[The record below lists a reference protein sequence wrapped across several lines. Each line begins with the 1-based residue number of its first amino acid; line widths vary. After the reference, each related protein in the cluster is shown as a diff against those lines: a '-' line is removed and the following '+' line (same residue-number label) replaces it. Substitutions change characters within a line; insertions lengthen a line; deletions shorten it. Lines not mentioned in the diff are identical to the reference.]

1 MHNGESSYRR
11 FVEGDQSA
19 FDELMDAYRD
29 RLIFFIKGYVGS
41 AEEAQD
47 IAMDTFVE
55 ILVHPGRFRFKSSFK
70 TYIYSVARH
79 KAVDFLRKKRT
90 VPDSGKEIWDESAID
105 SFYRREDARTVRECM
120 DRLNG
125 DYRTVLYLVYFEE
138 VDGDGAAKIMGKS
151 KKQLANLLYRA
162 KQALKTELE
171 KEAFAMKTGKEFR
184 DEVYARASKER
195 ARIKRRNR
203 VIMTAVPC
211 FVIAIAAAATAVYC
225 SNLLPT
231 KEAAPIS
238 VAGYNTSEK
247 NVDSLDDTEQTPTE
261 VQKPGGTGDFAYET
275 VAEGASAA
283 KNDEPAAPTK
293 NNDKTGEAAAL
304 GYDFKAFSDK
314 AESNKNGTHDNPD
327 VIVIKSKKEL
337 EEYLAAQEKYGAL
350 SEELKAELLS
360 KDDGFFGRNTVAVI
374 AADSEYELV
383 NCRANSDGTLT
394 VSVKKKENVQG
405 VGCHMLLTVYNRQFN
420 DIVLT
425 DT

>member
-1 MHNGESSYRR
+1 
-11 FVEGDQSA
+11 
-19 FDELMDAYRD
+19 
-29 RLIFFIKGYVGS
+29 
-41 AEEAQD
+41 
-47 IAMDTFVE
+47 
-55 ILVHPGRFRFKSSFK
+55 
-70 TYIYSVARH
+70 
-79 KAVDFLRKKRT
+79 
-90 VPDSGKEIWDESAID
+90 
-105 SFYRREDARTVRECM
+105 
-120 DRLNG
+120 
-125 DYRTVLYLVYFEE
+125 
-138 VDGDGAAKIMGKS
+138 
-151 KKQLANLLYRA
+151 
-162 KQALKTELE
+162 
-171 KEAFAMKTGKEFR
+171 MKTDKEFR

-247 NVDSLDDTEQTPTE
+247 NADSLDDTEQTPTE
-261 VQKPGGTGDFAYET
+261 VQKPYSADDFAYET
-275 VAEGASAA
+275 VAAGAASAKNNETA
-283 KNDEPAAPTK
+283 VPTKKNDK
-293 NNDKTGEAAAL
+293 KGESAAL
-304 GYDFKAFSDK
+304 GYDFKTFSDK
-314 AESNKNGTHDNPD
+314 TDSNKNGTHDIPD

>member
-1 MHNGESSYRR
+1 MNLRAFLKFFPKQVRKSADFCDNISERR
-11 FVEGDQSA
+11 DAASKGLIQCTTVRVATAVLSRATQSA

-171 KEAFAMKTGKEFR
+171 KEGF
-184 DEVYARASKER
+184 
-195 ARIKRRNR
+195 
-203 VIMTAVPC
+203 C
-211 FVIAIAAAATAVYC
+211 
-225 SNLLPT
+225 
-231 KEAAPIS
+231 
-238 VAGYNTSEK
+238 
-247 NVDSLDDTEQTPTE
+247 
-261 VQKPGGTGDFAYET
+261 YE
-275 VAEGASAA
+275 
-283 KNDEPAAPTK
+283 D
-293 NNDKTGEAAAL
+293 
-304 GYDFKAFSDK
+304 
-314 AESNKNGTHDNPD
+314 
-327 VIVIKSKKEL
+327 
-337 EEYLAAQEKYGAL
+337 
-350 SEELKAELLS
+350 
-360 KDDGFFGRNTVAVI
+360 R
-374 AADSEYELV
+374 
-383 NCRANSDGTLT
+383 
-394 VSVKKKENVQG
+394 
-405 VGCHMLLTVYNRQFN
+405 
-420 DIVLT
+420 
-425 DT
+425 

>member
-1 MHNGESSYRR
+1 MIPGLKYTAVILSS
-11 FVEGDQSA
+11 
-19 FDELMDAYRD
+19 
-29 RLIFFIKGYVGS
+29 IKN
-41 AEEAQD
+41 
-47 IAMDTFVE
+47 
-55 ILVHPGRFRFKSSFK
+55 
-70 TYIYSVARH
+70 
-79 KAVDFLRKKRT
+79 RT
-90 VPDSGKEIWDESAID
+90 HFCRYSAIHCLY
-105 SFYRREDARTVRECM
+105 FTARFIT
-120 DRLNG
+120 LILFAG
-125 DYRTVLYLVYFEE
+125 SP
-138 VDGDGAAKIMGKS
+138 KS
-151 KKQLANLLYRA
+151 ASIA
-162 KQALKTELE
+162 SEISALITALPP
-171 KEAFAMKTGKEFR
+171 
-184 DEVYARASKER
+184 KER

-275 VAEGASAA
+275 VAEGAASA
-283 KNDEPAAPTK
+283 KNNETAVPTK
-293 NNDKTGEAAAL
+293 KNDKKGESAAL
-304 GYDFKAFSDK
+304 GYDFKVFSDK
-314 AESNKNGTHDNPD
+314 TDSNKNGTHDIPD

-383 NCRANSDGTLT
+383 SCRASDSDGTLA
-394 VSVKKKENVQG
+394 VSVKKKENAQG

-420 DIVLT
+420 DVVLT
-425 DT
+425 DA